1 MTFLNRNQAP
11 NAGPSVR
18 GIASGVLFLALFGAL
33 WAAMGINGLKGLE
46 EPWLLIVVM
55 LFGLALLFAGV
66 SLLRASR
73 RSPAPATRAEI
84 KQGQSRSKW
93 FRIVFATELIT
104 IIIAMAICRAA
115 NRFDLFYPVMM
126 LIVGIHF
133 FPLASLFQVK
143 KYHVAGALLCSLA
156 VVTLLAVPE
165 RLRLSNL
172 QVAAWLVILGFG
184 GAFIL
189 WGVGFAHWLQGRR
202 LLAQRNHERQST
214 SHS

>member
-11 NAGPSVR
+11 GTKPSVR
-18 GIASGVLFLALFGAL
+18 GVATGVLFLALFGAL
-33 WAAMGINGLKGLE
+33 WAAMGINGLKGWE
-46 EPWLLIVVM
+46 EPWLLVVVM
-55 LFGLALLFAGV
+55 LFGLALLLAGV

-73 RSPAPATRAEI
+73 RSPATKIEI
-84 KQGQSRSKW
+84 KGGQSRSKW

-104 IIIAMAICRAA
+104 IVIAMAICRAV

-133 FPLASLFQVK
+133 FPLAHLFRVK

-156 VVTLLAVPE
+156 VVTLLVVPE
-165 RLRLSNL
+165 QFHLSNL

-202 LLAQRNHERQST
+202 LLAQRKRERQSI
-214 SHS
+214 SDI